1 MAFIPRLPTLSQSQS
16 LTNHPDY
23 QGTPSVSVKSARTQ
37 HSATAQRQC
46 NRALAKLSC
55 WLLVVILGV
64 PLAAQTQVPR
74 KYFGMQMHSGV
85 ITRQPWPVVS
95 FGTMRLWDAGVQW
108 HDINTAPGVYD
119 WTKLDLWLADAK
131 AHDADVLYAFART
144 PQWASS
150 NPYDPSCGEG
160 PGLCDPPNDLNADG
174 TGSDQHWQDF
184 VTAIVTHSKNSSN
197 AHIQYW
203 ELWNE
208 AYNPLSWSGTIPQM
222 IRMSRDATRIIKSID
237 PTAVILSP
245 SVDIEGSKGRNWLT
259 SYLAAGGG
267 QYFDRVAFHGYVQK
281 AGMGYPVPENILDY
295 ISMTRTILNA
305 YGQGGKGLWD
315 TEASWGKPSLS
326 DFTDLDLQAAFLARF
341 YFVHRAAG
349 VRRFLWYQ
357 WNQNTTGAGTLWIP
371 DPNVPSAPG
380 TVLKPGVAYA
390 QVYDWMVG
398 ANLNG
403 CSSSGTI
410 WTCQLSRSGGYVAEA
425 IWDTSQ
431 TCANGSCTTVGY
443 TVDPQYVRYRALDGS
458 ITSITGFMVPV
469 GTKPILL
476 ENGSPR

>member
-1 MAFIPRLPTLSQSQS
+1 M
-16 LTNHPDY
+16 
-23 QGTPSVSVKSARTQ
+23 
-37 HSATAQRQC
+37 
-46 NRALAKLSC
+46 
-55 WLLVVILGV
+55 
-64 PLAAQTQVPR
+64 
-74 KYFGMQMHSGV
+74 
-85 ITRQPWPVVS
+85 
-95 FGTMRLWDAGVQW
+95 
-108 HDINTAPGVYD
+108 
-119 WTKLDLWLADAK
+119 
-131 AHDADVLYAFART
+131 
-144 PQWASS
+144 
-150 NPYDPSCGEG
+150 
-160 PGLCDPPNDLNADG
+160 
-174 TGSDQHWQDF
+174 
-184 VTAIVTHSKNSSN
+184 
-197 AHIQYW
+197 
-203 ELWNE
+203 
-208 AYNPLSWSGTIPQM
+208 
-222 IRMSRDATRIIKSID
+222 
-237 PTAVILSP
+237 
-245 SVDIEGSKGRNWLT
+245 
-259 SYLAAGGG
+259 
-267 QYFDRVAFHGYVQK
+267 
-281 AGMGYPVPENILDY
+281 
-295 ISMTRTILNA
+295 
-305 YGQGGKGLWD
+305 
-315 TEASWGKPSLS
+315 WGKPSLS

-469 GTKPILL
+469 GIKPILL